1 MNSRSLETYLLIFK
15 WWDYWINILAHTK
28 KKKAKETVCSRNVIL
43 MKILQQFT
51 FMNKEGINKKLSVKT
66 KIFIKKKRNITDIKN
81 AWCVVSSLLQWTE
94 KRPIPRNRRWKGTR
108 VLIS

>member
-1 MNSRSLETYLLIFK
+1 MPTNFQVMRLLNKYSCTY
-15 WWDYWINILAHTK
+15 K

-81 AWCVVSSLLQWTE
+81 A
-94 KRPIPRNRRWKGTR
+94 
-108 VLIS
+108 